1 MNNWGKDKGKQE
13 KGMGER
19 RRGEVE
25 RGKDIE
31 NINRRPESDTKRE
44 DEPSEDICLLSQAAL
59 RRMPLCLTSNSGM
72 ITPLFNLSFS
82 VSTKNR

>member
-13 KGMGER
+13 KGMGEM

-59 RRMPLCLTSNSGM
+59 RRMPL
-72 ITPLFNLSFS
+72 
-82 VSTKNR
+82 